1 MSPAL
6 LPFLFRRLAPPQKVL
21 VVMAALI
28 ALGLAVNAV
37 LPHPAEPA
45 RAAVANPHTVWRIC
59 QERVSAGLKAPASAE
74 FPSYDERSIHQS
86 GALWT
91 VNSYVD
97 AQNSFGAQLRTRY
110 TCTASFH
117 PDGATYD
124 IESITVG

>member
-74 FPSYDERSIHQS
+74 FPSYD
-86 GALWT
+86 
-91 VNSYVD
+91 D
-97 AQNSFGAQLRTRY
+97 AQNGFGAQLRTRY

-124 IESITVG
+124 IESITIG